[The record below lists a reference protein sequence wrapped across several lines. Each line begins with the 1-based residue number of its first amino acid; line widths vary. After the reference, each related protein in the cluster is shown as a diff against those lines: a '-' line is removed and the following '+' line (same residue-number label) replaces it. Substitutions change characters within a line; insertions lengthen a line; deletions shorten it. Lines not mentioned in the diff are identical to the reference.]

1 MSTTVPGIAGTGGL
15 HAMSGAS
22 AGVPPQQKMTSLYN
36 NIDTSGSGSITQQRF
51 DQAFQTLNPPPVF
64 QKQGASAI
72 FAALDPN
79 GTGSVSKQD
88 FVSGMS
94 GLMVSL
100 RSEGAPSETAGPA
113 PNQTLESSLQS
124 LNALDPSSVPS
135 NAQPG
140 SYFSTTA

>member
-1 MSTTVPGIAGTGGL
+1 MSTTVPGIAGTGSL

-22 AGVPPQQKMTSLYN
+22 AGMPPQQKMTSLYN
-36 NIDTSGSGSITQQRF
+36 NIDTSGSGSITQQQF

-64 QKQGASAI
+64 QMHGADAI

-100 RSEGAPSETAGPA
+100 RSAGAPSETVGQA
-113 PNQTLESSLQS
+113 PDQTLASSLQS

-135 NAQPG
+135 KAQPG

>member
-1 MSTTVPGIAGTGGL
+1 MSTIVSGIPPAGNL
-15 HAMSGAS
+15 QAMSGAS
-22 AGVPPQQKMTSLYN
+22 AGMPPQQTMTSLYN
-36 NIDTSGSGSITQQRF
+36 NIDTRGSGSITPQQF
-51 DQAFQTLNPPPVF
+51 DQAFHTLNPPPVF
-64 QKQGASAI
+64 QKQGADAI

-100 RSEGAPSETAGPA
+100 RSGSAPSVTGAPTPS
-113 PNQTLESSLQS
+113 QTLASSLQS
-124 LNALDPSSVPS
+124 LNTLDPSSVAS